1 MKLKQ
6 QITVLF
12 TILALIPAGI
22 SLIAV
27 VVMSR
32 NNMQSLEEK
41 LMTEY
46 CEKISTSIS
55 SMYDGIETAV
65 MTAASMQSVISKN
78 WAVCGNLLNDI
89 SRKSS
94 NIDYFLLVDT
104 DGTYWSTKDLTGN
117 PEYGGKITDGPQK
130 LASLASSPAYTD
142 LIANNTRRIE
152 KINVSDLMYSKD
164 SSMRYNLVSS
174 TVMDGDSLIGMV
186 TAVLQADSFLGFYR
200 ILTADLENDFG
211 KSAELV
217 MVTESNVVASWFQ
230 YDNTTNNFV
239 EHSEQNGG
247 LLQIGS
253 MPAGFVDT
261 VAHMKITSE
270 NLTAYNRNG
279 IPCYLAKSPIEGT
292 PFTIYLSVT
301 KDALFEKSNY
311 LAWFVF
317 YSIIVLTVI
326 LCAGAFAIGSLIVR
340 PVRKTADSL
349 KTISSGSG
357 DLSVLLPERGTDE
370 FFRLARYFNRFIGT
384 LRTMMSNIRTRSNDM
399 IFRSQQLD
407 TQTQDI
413 QLEIAEISRDISDLN
428 FQTEEQSAAVTETSA
443 AMQEIIKNINS
454 LSLQIENQSAALTQS
469 SAAIQQMVSNI
480 NSISNHLIMASDRFR
495 ELKAASLSGN
505 DDINMVEDMVGNVS
519 GMSSQLLEAN
529 AIIDSIASQTNLLAM
544 NAAIEAAHAG
554 DAGKGF
560 SVVADEIRKLS
571 EKASRQSKT
580 IATALVNI
588 FDAIKDIVEKTEETG
603 KSFDIIVH
611 HIDEVSNLTSQITL
625 AMQEQNEGSKQVLEA
640 LHSIQDVTLE
650 VKNSSVEMTNGS
662 QAIIHEIG
670 RLQKISLIVQDMSN
684 KIALATDKIN
694 TDIDVIKTSSG
705 NNFADVKALY
715 SLSGGF
721 QL

>member
-174 TVMDGDSLIGMV
+174 TVMDGDYLVGMV

-301 KDALFEKSNY
+301 KDALFEKNNY

-370 FFRLARYFNRFIGT
+370 FSRLARYFNRFIGT

-443 AMQEIIKNINS
+443 TMQEITKNINS
-454 LSLQIENQSAALTQS
+454 LS
-469 SAAIQQMVSNI
+469 QMVSNI

-505 DDINMVEDMVGNVS
+505 DDINMVEDMVGKVS

-571 EKASRQSKT
+571 ENASRQSKT